1 MEISN
6 SGKSTLSITWNYLL
20 ITLSVI
26 VAMVGSFTA
35 LAHARHMR
43 DSGGK
48 VAWAW
53 MTAGAVTLGLAIWSM
68 HFIGMLAFHLP
79 TPLSY
84 DRTLTVLSA
93 LPAIAAALLGFLV
106 LRSTVVSLKRIA
118 GASVLM
124 GLGISAMHYTGMAAL
139 KMSPPISYDPTTFAL
154 SVLIAIA
161 AALGALLMMYRG
173 DRVKLPPLMQLSL
186 GGIVMGLAISGMH
199 YTAMIGTQIPPG
211 SVCLAGPS
219 RIDPDVLAI
228 MVSLVSMLWFVGG
241 MLAALFHQHIA
252 LLNTRA
258 EAMAYSMTRELRDS
272 EEKMREMIDA
282 ALDCI
287 ITINGEGKIT
297 HFNRAAELTFG
308 YRSDYVIG
316 RNLAEIIIPP
326 AYRERHLAGMQHFLA
341 TGESRILGKR
351 MELTAM
357 RVDGSEFPAELTIT
371 RLNRD
376 GPPLLTGFL
385 RDITERKKAE
395 DEIHSLAFFD
405 PLTRLPNRRL
415 MRDRLQHALT
425 TSARHRSHGAILFID
440 LDNFKTLNDTRGHD
454 IGDLLLVE
462 VAARMQACMRD
473 EDTISRLGGD
483 EFVVV
488 LENLHENTHLA
499 GIEAEQVGE
508 KLCQVLSQSY
518 MLQGFEYHSS
528 CSIGIALFLD
538 ASLSVDELLKRADT
552 AMYEA
557 KRAGRHAVRFFD
569 PEMQALLE
577 DRSTLESDLRHA
589 LKRDQLVLYF
599 QMQVDDA
606 YRIISAEVLLRW
618 QHPQRG
624 LVSPA
629 HFIPIAEETGL
640 ILPIGQWVLES
651 ACHQLKAWES
661 EPLTRELELAVNVS
675 ARQFRQ
681 PAFVDQVRR
690 VLHKTGANPERLKLE
705 LTESLVLD
713 NVEDSIRK
721 MEALRKIGIRFSMD
735 DFGTGHS
742 SLTYLRR
749 LPLSQ
754 LKIDQSFVLEIANDV
769 NDAVIVQTIIGMAKN
784 LGLAVIAE
792 GVETS
797 EQLGYLQNYG
807 CPAFQGYFFGK
818 PVPFNE
824 FMQSLAA
831 GMDADNYSNIP
842 AGI

>member
-1 MEISN
+1 
-6 SGKSTLSITWNYLL
+6 
-20 ITLSVI
+20 
-26 VAMVGSFTA
+26 
-35 LAHARHMR
+35 
-43 DSGGK
+43 
-48 VAWAW
+48 
-53 MTAGAVTLGLAIWSM
+53 
-68 HFIGMLAFHLP
+68 
-79 TPLSY
+79 
-84 DRTLTVLSA
+84 
-93 LPAIAAALLGFLV
+93 
-106 LRSTVVSLKRIA
+106 
-118 GASVLM
+118 
-124 GLGISAMHYTGMAAL
+124 
-139 KMSPPISYDPTTFAL
+139 
-154 SVLIAIA
+154 
-161 AALGALLMMYRG
+161 
-173 DRVKLPPLMQLSL
+173 
-186 GGIVMGLAISGMH
+186 
-199 YTAMIGTQIPPG
+199 
-211 SVCLAGPS
+211 
-219 RIDPDVLAI
+219 
-228 MVSLVSMLWFVGG
+228 
-241 MLAALFHQHIA
+241 
-252 LLNTRA
+252 
-258 EAMAYSMTRELRDS
+258 
-272 EEKMREMIDA
+272 
-282 ALDCI
+282 
-287 ITINGEGKIT
+287 
-297 HFNRAAELTFG
+297 
-308 YRSDYVIG
+308 
-316 RNLAEIIIPP
+316 
-326 AYRERHLAGMQHFLA
+326 
-341 TGESRILGKR
+341 
-351 MELTAM
+351 
-357 RVDGSEFPAELTIT
+357 
-371 RLNRD
+371 
-376 GPPLLTGFL
+376 
-385 RDITERKKAE
+385 
-395 DEIHSLAFFD
+395 
-405 PLTRLPNRRL
+405 
-415 MRDRLQHALT
+415 
-425 TSARHRSHGAILFID
+425 
-440 LDNFKTLNDTRGHD
+440 LNDTRGHD

-462 VAARMQACMRD
+462 VAVRLHACVRD

-488 LENLHENTHLA
+488 LENLHEDTHFA

-508 KLCQVLSQSY
+508 KLCQMLSQPY
-518 MLQGFEYHSS
+518 MLQGSEYHSS

-557 KRAGRHAVRFFD
+557 KRAGRNAVRFFD

-589 LKRDQLVLYF
+589 LKRGQLILYF

-661 EPLTRELELAVNVS
+661 EPLTRELDLAVNVS

-681 PAFVDQVRR
+681 PTFVDQVRR
-690 VLHKTGANPERLKLE
+690 TLRKTGANPERLKLE

-721 MEALRKIGIRFSMD
+721 MEALRKLGIRFSMD

-742 SLTYLRR
+742 SLTYLKR

-769 NDAVIVQTIIGMAKN
+769 NDAVIVQTIIGMARN

-807 CPAFQGYFFGK
+807 CPAFQGYLFGK
-818 PVPFNE
+818 PMPLAE

-831 GMDADNYSNIP
+831 RMDADNYSNIS